1 MSDTATFALAPLRK
15 AMAAQS
21 AGEAMRGEAVRES
34 AASLDD
40 IYAAEIHRLVG
51 LGTALAGDGAAGED
65 LAHDAFLQLAERMN
79 RDPGYLHGPAWPL
92 LRTMVVRLALQR
104 RRAWARELRRLAR
117 AWQPAPSEGWEPSVT
132 TLDWHTALQ
141 SLPPRMRATVVLFYG
156 EDLSTAQT
164 AAALGCSPRTVEIQL
179 RTARQR
185 LSTQMQW
192 DDTEE
197 TAP

>member
-1 MSDTATFALAPLRK
+1 MSDVTPLALARERK
-15 AMAAQS
+15 VMAAQS
-21 AGEAMRGEAVRES
+21 AGEARRGEVVRES

-40 IYAAEIHRLVG
+40 IYAAEIRRLVG

-65 LAHDAFLQLAERMN
+65 LAHDAFLQLAERLN
-79 RDPGYLHGPAWPL
+79 RDPAYLHGPAWPL

-117 AWQPAPSEGWEPSVT
+117 AWQPAPGEGWEPSVA

-141 SLPPRMRATVVLFYG
+141 SLPPRMRATVLLFYG

-179 RTARQR
+179 RSARRR
-185 LSTQMQW
+185 LSDRMQW
-192 DDTEE
+192 DDTQEAE
-197 TAP
+197 R

>member
-1 MSDTATFALAPLRK
+1 
-15 AMAAQS
+15 MAAQS
-21 AGEAMRGEAVRES
+21 AGEAMRGEPLRES

-40 IYAAEIHRLVG
+40 IYAAEIRRLVG
-51 LGTALAGDGAAGED
+51 LGTALTGDGAAGED
-65 LAHDAFLQLAERMN
+65 LAHDAFLQLAERMH

-92 LRTMVVRLALQR
+92 LRTMVVRIALQR

-117 AWQPAPSEGWEPSVT
+117 AWQPAPSEGWEPSVA